1 MATRSFGSYDRST
14 NTVYSSG
21 GGLTAYWTS
30 GPRAGQATGATEVFL
45 GNISLTTRVSGNT
58 VYYTAV
64 ANVGCT
70 SNNYNNENAPSRS
83 VYLRVKGERG
93 VASSGWLVQESI
105 ELGETYSY
113 NYPDG
118 TAHYEFS
125 GSVKANSSTGRFSLT
140 ITMPGA
146 QGRYDSDSDSWW
158 GIEYRLGNSD
168 EVTIEET
175 FSGAEPYY
183 APNGSITIPAA
194 IVAGQNVPVAVTMSG
209 SGSLTGT
216 LKRFY
221 KAASASI
228 FTATTIKSNITGSN
242 NTVTDTIPSTYGGG
256 KVYYELTVS
265 NGSESKKILSATKD
279 IVTNSA
285 PSVPSSLTVPSTI
298 GGGQNVT
305 ISWGSSTDPDGNL
318 SGYLLEHSV
327 DGGATWQTVYK
338 GPDLSASETV
348 IAGTQTIRWR
358 VRAYDTYDV
367 YSGEKTSSELN
378 VINNNAP
385 TVPASP
391 ITITPAALSTG
402 GTAVISWGES
412 TDPDGDD
419 FEYSLERSVGNTVS
433 YTEIYRGKNRYF
445 SDTIGSWSAVT
456 YRVRAIDA
464 RGAKSDYR
472 TASTKSVSSNT
483 LPAITCSNADGADL
497 GAKSAVFSFTYSVDD
512 ENESDTLTV
521 TESIDGV
528 VKKSFTATRDTSY
541 TFNFKTTANADYWQ
555 SILNGEHSITIS
567 VTDGKATVS
576 RSFTFLKNVG
586 ACLIT
591 LKAPISAAA
600 GKKIGTAVVSICGEI
615 PAGGI
620 TAVQVCSDG
629 DQDSPTWESCILAS
643 SDTGYAE
650 SGIGSRKKT
659 ANSGNNLNEELIG
672 GHYLFIHKLTN
683 AGSKFNFRVQV
694 SQAGG
699 EGGWIGSV
707 QGTFTEESAS

>member
-14 NTVYSSG
+14 NTYYSSG
-21 GGLTAYWTS
+21 GSLTAYWTS
-30 GPRAGQATGATEVFL
+30 GPRAGQATGATEVLL

-58 VYYTAV
+58 VYYTVV
-64 ANVGCT
+64 ANLGVT
-70 SNNYNNENAPSRS
+70 SSNYNTYNAIGRS
-83 VYLRVKGERG
+83 SYIRLKGTSG
-93 VASSGWLVQESI
+93 VASSGWLIQELVD
-105 ELGETYSY
+105 LGETYSY

-118 TAHYEFS
+118 TSHYEFS
-125 GSVKANSSTGRFSLT
+125 GSVKASSSSGRFSLT
-140 ITMPGA
+140 ITIPGA
-146 QGRYDSDSDSWW
+146 QGRYDSDSDSFWD
-158 GIEYRLGNSD
+158 IEYRLGNST

-183 APNGSITIPAA
+183 APNGSITLPTAL
-194 IVAGQNVPVAVTMSG
+194 VAGQEVPVALTMSG
-209 SGSLTGT
+209 SGNLTGT

-221 KAASASI
+221 KSASASTY
-228 FTATTIKSNITGSN
+228 TATTIRSDITGSRA
-242 NTVTDTIPSTYGGG
+242 TVTDSLPSTYGGG

-265 NGSESKKILSATKD
+265 NGSESKKIQSATKD
-279 IVTNSA
+279 VVTNSA

-318 SGYLLEHSV
+318 SGYLLEHST
-327 DGGATWQTVYK
+327 DGGVTWQQVYQ
-338 GPDLSASETV
+338 GTALTTTETV
-348 IAGTQTIRWR
+348 IAGTERIRWR
-358 VRAYDTYDV
+358 VRAYDTYGV
-367 YSGEKTSSELN
+367 TSSWRTSSDVT
-378 VINNNAP
+378 VINNQPP

-391 ITITPAALSTG
+391 ITITPSSLSVG
-402 GTAVISWGES
+402 MAAVITWGAS
-412 TDPDGDD
+412 SDPDGDN
-419 FEYSLERSVGNTVS
+419 FEYSLERSVDNTTS
-433 YTEIYRGKNRYF
+433 YQQIYRGTNRNYT
-445 SDTIGSWSAVT
+445 DTVGSWSSVT

-464 RGAKSDYR
+464 RGAASGYR

-483 LPAITCSNADGADL
+483 LPVITCSNADGADL
-497 GAKSAVFSFTYSVDD
+497 GTKSAVFSFTYSVDD

-567 VTDGKATVS
+567 VTDSKATVS
-576 RSFTFLKNVG
+576 RTFHFLKSVD

-591 LKAPISAAA
+591 LKNPISAAT

-659 ANSGNNLNEELIG
+659 ANSGNNLNEELLG
-672 GHYLFIHKLTN
+672 GHYLFIHKLTH
-683 AGSKFNFRVQV
+683 AGGKFNFRVQV

>member
-1 MATRSFGSYDRST
+1 MPSQTVTLSLSNSHYYCDRHGDDGNNAGNTSGTITLNVTVSGSNIICTVTADLDLDYYYEEPSGRPYFALYDVKSGGSST
-14 NTVYSSG
+14 WGGMNPYNGTNPYRQVRTISDVADGDDIVGTWTTTFRAVESSG
-21 GGLTAYWTS
+21 DIVLNVEPGYPYSEQSPDPVRVSYSGATPATPPNGTITLPTS
-30 GPRAGQATGATEVFL
+30 IVGGQA
-45 GNISLTTRVSGNT
+45 
-58 VYYTAV
+58 
-64 ANVGCT
+64 
-70 SNNYNNENAPSRS
+70 
-83 VYLRVKGERG
+83 
-93 VASSGWLVQESI
+93 
-105 ELGETYSY
+105 
-113 NYPDG
+113 
-118 TAHYEFS
+118 
-125 GSVKANSSTGRFSLT
+125 
-140 ITMPGA
+140 A
-146 QGRYDSDSDSWW
+146 QIG
-158 GIEYRLGNSD
+158 
-168 EVTIEET
+168 
-175 FSGAEPYY
+175 
-183 APNGSITIPAA
+183 
-194 IVAGQNVPVAVTMSG
+194 VTMSGG

-216 LKRFY
+216 LKRYYRPAGSFSY
-221 KAASASI
+221 TGTVVRSGITSASA
-228 FTATTIKSNITGSN
+228 TI
-242 NTVTDTIPSTYGGG
+242 TDTIPANYGGG
-256 KVYYELTVS
+256 QVYYELTVS
-265 NGSESKKILSATKD
+265 DGYESKQITSSTKSV
-279 IVTNSA
+279 ISNSA
-285 PSVPSSLTVPSTI
+285 PTVPGSITI
-298 GGGQNVT
+298 PVTVSGGSSAE
-305 ISWGSSTDPDGNL
+305 ISWTGSTDPDGNL
-318 SGYLLEHSV
+318 AGYLLEHSV

-338 GPDLSASETV
+338 GPNLSASETV

-367 YSGEKTSSELN
+367 YSGAKTSSELN

-445 SDTIGSWSAVT
+445 SDTIGSWSTVT

-464 RGAKSDYR
+464 RGAASGYR

-483 LPAITCSNADGADL
+483 LPVITCSNADGADL
-497 GAKSAVFSFTYSVDD
+497 GTKSAVFSFTYSVDD

-555 SILNGEHSITIS
+555 SILNGEHTITIS
-567 VTDGKATVS
+567 VTDSKATVS
-576 RSFTFLKNVG
+576 RTFHFLKSVD

-591 LKAPISAAA
+591 LKNPISAAT

-643 SDTGYAE
+643 GDTGYAE

-659 ANSGNNLNEELIG
+659 ANSGNNLNEELLG

-683 AGSKFNFRVQV
+683 AGGKFNFRVQV

>member
-1 MATRSFGSYDRST
+1 MPSASINLGNPNAYLGVYFGHTQDLAAHYESAFGWATLEITVNGSLINWKVTAEIDMPSSWSGDVGSGAVTGTSRLYISDFAAGTSGYDREFRLS
-14 NTVYSSG
+14 
-21 GGLTAYWTS
+21 
-30 GPRAGQATGATEVFL
+30 PRTGATVCERSGSDHDFEGTWTGSYRAKGSSGVACL
-45 GNISLTTRVSGNT
+45 RVSPGYPLDVQSGWGNIFLEVEYSGATPAEEPN
-58 VYYTAV
+58 
-64 ANVGCT
+64 G
-70 SNNYNNENAPSRS
+70 
-83 VYLRVKGERG
+83 
-93 VASSGWLVQESI
+93 
-105 ELGETYSY
+105 
-113 NYPDG
+113 
-118 TAHYEFS
+118 
-125 GSVKANSSTGRFSLT
+125 T
-140 ITMPGA
+140 ITLPTSIVGGQAA
-146 QGRYDSDSDSWW
+146 QIG
-158 GIEYRLGNSD
+158 
-168 EVTIEET
+168 
-175 FSGAEPYY
+175 
-183 APNGSITIPAA
+183 
-194 IVAGQNVPVAVTMSG
+194 VTMSG
-209 SGSLTGT
+209 GSGTLTGT
-216 LKRFY
+216 LKRYY
-221 KAASASI
+221 KAAGSSYYN
-228 FTATTIKSNITGSN
+228 SSVVRSGITGASA
-242 NTVTDTIPSTYGGG
+242 TITDTIPANYGGG
-256 KVYYELTVS
+256 QVYYELTVS
-265 NGSESKKILSATKD
+265 DGYESKQITSSTKSV
-279 IVTNSA
+279 ISNSA
-285 PSVPSSLTVPSTI
+285 PTVPGSITI
-298 GGGQNVT
+298 PVTVSGGSSAE
-305 ISWGSSTDPDGNL
+305 ISWTGSTDPDGNL
-318 SGYLLEHSV
+318 AGYLLEHSV

-338 GPDLSASETV
+338 GPNLSASETV

-367 YSGEKTSSELN
+367 YSGAKTSSELN

-445 SDTIGSWSAVT
+445 SDTIGSWSTVT

-464 RGAKSDYR
+464 RGAASGYR
-472 TASTKSVSSNT
+472 TASTKAVSSNAA
-483 LPAITCSNADGADL
+483 PVITCSNADGADL
-497 GAKSAVFSFTYSVDD
+497 GTKSAVFSFTYSVDD

-555 SILNGEHSITIS
+555 SILNGEHTITIS
-567 VTDGKATVS
+567 VTDSKATVS

-591 LKAPISAAA
+591 LKAPISAAT

-629 DQDSPTWESCILAS
+629 DQDSPTWENCILAS
-643 SDTGYAE
+643 GDTGYAE

-659 ANSGNNLNEELIG
+659 ANSGNNLNEELLG
-672 GHYLFIHKLTN
+672 GHHLFIHKLTN

>member
-1 MATRSFGSYDRST
+1 MPSQTVTLSASNSHYYCDRHGDDGNNAGNTSGTITLNVTVSGSNIICTVTADLDLDYYYEEPTGRPYFDLYDVKSGGSSQWGGMNPYNGT
-14 NTVYSSG
+14 NPFRQWRTIGGVADGDDIVGTWTTTFRAVESSG
-21 GGLTAYWTS
+21 DIVLNVEPGSPYYEQNHDPVRVSYSGATPAPSPNGTITLPTS
-30 GPRAGQATGATEVFL
+30 IVGGQA
-45 GNISLTTRVSGNT
+45 
-58 VYYTAV
+58 
-64 ANVGCT
+64 
-70 SNNYNNENAPSRS
+70 
-83 VYLRVKGERG
+83 
-93 VASSGWLVQESI
+93 
-105 ELGETYSY
+105 
-113 NYPDG
+113 
-118 TAHYEFS
+118 
-125 GSVKANSSTGRFSLT
+125 
-140 ITMPGA
+140 A
-146 QGRYDSDSDSWW
+146 QIG
-158 GIEYRLGNSD
+158 
-168 EVTIEET
+168 
-175 FSGAEPYY
+175 
-183 APNGSITIPAA
+183 
-194 IVAGQNVPVAVTMSG
+194 VTMSGG

-216 LKRFY
+216 LKRYY
-221 KAASASI
+221 KAAGSYSY
-228 FTATTIKSNITGSN
+228 TSSVVRSGITGASA
-242 NTVTDTIPSTYGGG
+242 TVTDTIPANYGGG
-256 KVYYELTVS
+256 QVYYELTVS
-265 NGSESKKILSATKD
+265 DGSESKQITSATKSV
-279 IVTNSA
+279 ISNSA
-285 PSVPSSLTVPSTI
+285 PTVPGSITI
-298 GGGQNVT
+298 PVTVSGGSSAE
-305 ISWGSSTDPDGNL
+305 ISWTGSTDPDGNL
-318 SGYLLEHSV
+318 AGYLLEHSV

-338 GPDLSASETV
+338 GPNLSASETV

-367 YSGEKTSSELN
+367 YSGAKTSSELN

-464 RGAKSDYR
+464 RGAASGYR

-483 LPAITCSNADGADL
+483 LPVITCSNADGADL
-497 GAKSAVFSFTYSVDD
+497 GTKSAVFSFTYSVDD

-555 SILNGEHSITIS
+555 SILNGEHTITIS
-567 VTDGKATVS
+567 VTDSKATVS
-576 RSFTFLKNVG
+576 RTFHFLKSVD

-643 SDTGYAE
+643 GDTGYAE

-659 ANSGNNLNEELIG
+659 ANSGNNLNEELLG

-683 AGSKFNFRVQV
+683 AGSKFNFRVQA

-707 QGTFTEESAS
+707 QGIFTEESAS